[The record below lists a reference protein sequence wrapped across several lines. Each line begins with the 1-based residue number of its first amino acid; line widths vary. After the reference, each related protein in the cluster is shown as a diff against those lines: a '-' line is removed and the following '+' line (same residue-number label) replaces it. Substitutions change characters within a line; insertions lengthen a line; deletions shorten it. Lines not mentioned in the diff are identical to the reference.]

1 MNHKLSLALSLA
13 LLFGVASAQAK
24 DYKVGDRLAEKQAK
38 VAVKDTYRTIT
49 WDDLMPKDWDPAAP
63 FKGLDLTKLKDSDPR
78 AMEALAKMRKEWDNA
93 PINPDLNGKEIR
105 IPGFVVSLDGGPDEL
120 REFLLVPYF
129 GACIHVPPPPANQI
143 IHVMPD
149 KPAKGFH
156 SMDTVWVS
164 GVMQVQPS
172 QTTMGNSGY
181 VLMAKKVLPYTGP

>member
-1 MNHKLSLALSLA
+1 MNPLKIILLLAALCSLAP
-13 LLFGVASAQAK
+13 AQAK
-24 DYKVGDRLAEKQAK
+24 DYKVGDRLNETKAAT
-38 VAVKDTYRTIT
+38 KDAYRTIT
-49 WDDLMPKDWDPAAP
+49 WDDLMPKDWDPTAP
-63 FKGLDLTKLKDSDPR
+63 FKGLDLAKLKDSDPR
-78 AMEALAKMRKEWDNA
+78 AMEALAKMRKEWSEA
-93 PINPDLNGKEIR
+93 PINPELNGKEIR

-149 KPAKGFH
+149 KPAKGFR

-164 GVMQVQPS
+164 GVMQVQTS

>member
-1 MNHKLSLALSLA
+1 MNPLKIILLLAALCSLAP
-13 LLFGVASAQAK
+13 AQAK
-24 DYKVGDRLAEKQAK
+24 DYKVGDRLNETKAAT
-38 VAVKDTYRTIT
+38 KDAYRTIT
-49 WDDLMPKDWDPAAP
+49 WDDLMPKDWDPTTA
-63 FKGLDLTKLKDSDPR
+63 FKGLDLAKLKDSDPR
-78 AMEALAKMRKEWDNA
+78 AMEALAKMRKEWANA
-93 PINPDLNGKEIR
+93 PINPELNGKEIR

-149 KPAKGFH
+149 KPAKGFR

-164 GVMQVQPS
+164 GVMQVQTS

>member
-1 MNHKLSLALSLA
+1 MRKSILILLAASLALA
-13 LLFGVASAQAK
+13 APAYAK
-24 DYKVGDRLAEKQAK
+24 DYKNGDRLAAKTAKNQAEGG
-38 VAVKDTYRTIT
+38 YRTIT

-63 FKGLDLTKLKDSDPR
+63 FKGLDLAKLKDSDPR
-78 AMEALAKMRKEWDNA
+78 AMEAMSRMRKEWDHA
-93 PINPDLNGKEIR
+93 PVNKELDGKRIR

-143 IHVMPD
+143 IHVVPD
-149 KPAKGFH
+149 KPAKGFR

-164 GVMQVQPS
+164 GVMKLEPS

-181 VLMAKKVLPYTGP
+181 VLTAQKVLPYTGP